1 MSQVHIDEQQW
12 GEGGGQNVCY
22 WGQGLSLWWKK
33 LFSKI
38 PFFLHGLYLLCW
50 YANLLV
56 QIFEVKVPDILK
68 INLYLINMKL
78 LQPPNEN

>member
-12 GEGGGQNVCY
+12 GGGVNTSATGVKVRPFGEKSYSQKY
-22 WGQGLSLWWKK
+22 
-33 LFSKI
+33 
-38 PFFLHGLYLLCW
+38 FFLHGLYLLCC

>member
-1 MSQVHIDEQQW
+1 MNKSW
-12 GEGGGQNVCY
+12 GGGATPSTGV
-22 WGQGLSLWWKK
+22 KVR
-33 LFSKI
+33 
-38 PFFLHGLYLLCW
+38 PFGEKSYSQKYLFLHGLYLLCW